1 MSEKEIVAKAF
12 SDLAQYEA
20 DVAKTED
27 EIELYRLNKMQPMI
41 DRRDKIID
49 NIPEFWKVVLSQ
61 HTNFAD
67 YVRASDFKYID
78 AIKKV
83 RIDWLVLEDPKAYS
97 IGDFKLTIEFGE
109 IKGDFKAQIVEKVFR
124 LIKKEQSKGEE
135 NDNGDDDDDALE
147 DEQLVSEPTAIEWPK
162 SYNSINPDLI
172 TDKRSKEGKKNY
184 RQGMKSLFGWFKWT
198 GRKPGKE
205 FPHGDSLA
213 TLFSEDLYPYCVK
226 YYTEAQRDLEDEE
239 DDSEDS
245 SAEEPL
251 DLEDDSEQESGP
263 DKKKIKLD

>member
-1 MSEKEIVAKAF
+1 MSEKEAISKAF
-12 SDLAQYEA
+12 SDLADYEA
-20 DVAKTED
+20 DVAKVED
-27 EIELYRLNKMQPMI
+27 EIELYRLKNMQPMI

-49 NIPEFWKVVLSQ
+49 AIPEFWKIVLSQ

-83 RIDWLVLEDPKAYS
+83 KVDWLVLEDAKEYS
-97 IGDFKLTIEFGE
+97 IGDFRLTIEFGE
-109 IKGDFKAQIVEKVFR
+109 IKGDFKAQTVKKTFR
-124 LIKKEQSKGEE
+124 LIKKEQG
-135 NDNGDDDDDALE
+135 NDKDEDEDDVLE
-147 DEQLVSEPTAIEWPK
+147 DEQLVSEPTEIEWPL
-162 SYNSINPDLI
+162 SYNNINPSLI

-239 DDSEDS
+239 DEDSEDNS
-245 SAEEPL
+245 SEEPL
-251 DLEDDSEQESGP
+251 DLGDELEQDEGSE
-263 DKKKIKLD
+263 KKRRKVE